1 MPALHLQEPVA
12 LVLRRGLNLEVA
24 EVRQHFV
31 LHRLVE
37 LVPTEKDRS
46 SHVRAPRRYFVRV
59 IPFETVDRTHAVEE
73 MLHWTS

>member
-1 MPALHLQEPVA
+1 MPALHLQKPVA
-12 LVLRRGLNLEVA
+12 LVLYRGLNLEVA

-31 LHRLVE
+31 LHRLEE

-46 SHVRAPRRYFVRV
+46 SHVRAPREYFVRV
-59 IPFETVDRTHAVEE
+59 LPCVTVVRTHAVEE